1 MHIII
6 VGCGKVGASLASLLI
21 AQDHDVVIVESD
33 PDLIQNAADLDCIKI
48 TGVPIDRDILRQ
60 AGIETADIVCAS
72 TQTDNINIMVS
83 QIAADVFQVP
93 KTITRIFNPINRDVF
108 DAFGLNTICSTE
120 LTVQAF
126 MRKIAGESDE
136 KIVQVFNTSLLFSYM
151 PVQPAF
157 VGEVISDLEADDGKM
172 IFGLIRQGVMHLAT
186 AKLKIK
192 AEDQLVL
199 AELQ

>member
-1 MHIII
+1 MQIVV
-6 VGCGKVGASLASLLI
+6 VGCGKVGASLAGLLI

-33 PDLIQNAADLDCIKI
+33 PELIQNAADLDCIKI
-48 TGVPIDRDILRQ
+48 SGVPIDRDILRQ

-126 MRKIAGESDE
+126 MRKIAGESNE
-136 KIVQVFNTSLLFSYM
+136 KIVQVFDTSVLFSYM

-157 VGEVISDLEADDGKM
+157 VDEAISDLEADDGKM
-172 IFGLIRQGVMHLAT
+172 IFGIIRKGVMHLAT
-186 AKLKIK
+186 AKLRIM
-192 AEDQLVL
+192 ADDQLIL